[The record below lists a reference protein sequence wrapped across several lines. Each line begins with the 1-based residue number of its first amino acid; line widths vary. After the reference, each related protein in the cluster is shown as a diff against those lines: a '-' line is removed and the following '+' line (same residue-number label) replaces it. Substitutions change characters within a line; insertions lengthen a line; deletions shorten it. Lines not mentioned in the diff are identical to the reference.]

1 MSVRHPQPT
10 QTTVSHVGAMVSLA
24 LSDDKSILHLQVLPL
39 SQMFNQTMRK
49 TIVPMPVKDTQPT
62 HLHIT
67 AILCMEGSE
76 KRFELTGLRVCGC
89 SNRVLCTKETGEV
102 SILKIYQC
110 APL

>member
-1 MSVRHPQPT
+1 MSVRHPQST

-24 LSDDKSILHLQVLPL
+24 LSDSKSILHLQVLLL

-62 HLHIT
+62 QLHIT
-67 AILCMEGSE
+67 VILCMEGSE
-76 KRFELTGLRVCGC
+76 KRFELTGFRVCGC
-89 SNRVLCTKETGEV
+89 SDRVLGTKEMGEL